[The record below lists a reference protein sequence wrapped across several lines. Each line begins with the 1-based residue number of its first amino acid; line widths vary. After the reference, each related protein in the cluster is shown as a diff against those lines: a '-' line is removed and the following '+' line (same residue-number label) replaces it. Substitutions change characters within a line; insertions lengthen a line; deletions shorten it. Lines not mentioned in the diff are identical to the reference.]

1 MPSVKKE
8 KPRLVGDVEAIIRE
22 IGEKHFRQPP
32 EGAFTVNDMMRHYPT
47 CGEGKVRTRLDKL
60 VDAGELKAG
69 RFGFKKYYWKS

>member
-1 MPSVKKE
+1 MATKKNTIG
-8 KPRLVGDVEAIIRE
+8 LANNAASLIIRE

-32 EGAFTVNDMMRHYPT
+32 DGAFTVNDMMRYYPT

-69 RFGFKKYYWKS
+69 RFGFKKFYWKA

>member
-1 MPSVKKE
+1 MAAKE
-8 KPRLVGDVEAIIRE
+8 NGIGLANDAASLIIRE

-32 EGAFTVNDMMRHYPT
+32 DGAFTVNDMMRHYPT

-69 RFGFKKYYWKS
+69 RFGFKKFYWKS

>member
-1 MPSVKKE
+1 MATKKNTIG
-8 KPRLVGDVEAIIRE
+8 LANNAASLIIRE

-32 EGAFTVNDMMRHYPT
+32 DGAFTVNDMMRHYPT

-69 RFGFKKYYWKS
+69 RFGFKKFYWKA